1 MKYKA
6 IFLRK
11 IGEYTPNFVSVY
23 SGKKEVKPK
32 ISNRPNFVR
41 VGEKEFKS
49 TDEFIHFK
57 NDNSFTVQLE
67 AFSEQNKDTLIY
79 YYDFDSG
86 DLIALETL
94 LKFDI
99 KPHDLNKIAGK
110 KIVEQIVAGAK
121 SVQGNP
127 LIYII
132 IPIVTLIVGIVL
144 GHFLMPN
151 TVVQT
156 VTQPPL
162 VTNP

>member
-1 MKYKA
+1 MNVGKQKMKYKA

-11 IGEYTPNFVSVY
+11 IGEYKNKTGN
-23 SGKKEVKPK
+23 
-32 ISNRPNFVR
+32 NRPNFVR
-41 VGEKEFKS
+41 VGEKEFKPTS
-49 TDEFIHFK
+49 EFVTFK
-57 NDNSFTVQLE
+57 DSSFAVQLE

-94 LKFDI
+94 LKFGI
-99 KPHDLNKIAGK
+99 KPVDLNKIAGK

-121 SVQGNP
+121 TVQGNP

-151 TVVQT
+151 TVTSVI
-156 VTQPPL
+156 QPPI
-162 VTNP
+162 VS